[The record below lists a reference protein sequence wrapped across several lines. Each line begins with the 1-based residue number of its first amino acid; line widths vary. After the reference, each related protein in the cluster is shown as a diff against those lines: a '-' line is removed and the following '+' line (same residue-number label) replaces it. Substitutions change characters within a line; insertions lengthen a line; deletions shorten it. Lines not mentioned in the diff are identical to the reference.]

1 MESRFGFKI
10 DYDNMTLTKAVTL
23 AQGITEGLNS
33 LRRSHGAHTA
43 EQNPKYM
50 EMFMV
55 REGLHRWLVENE
67 SRFITES
74 EMAKSEAILAAK
86 DMVDSIQDMLEK
98 ISKMQ
103 NEQLPALLDTIRDQ
117 IGSEQAE
124 SFKGTVSPLLQNLAQ
139 TLQQGRE
146 SADGA
151 ARGLAGEQQDQPMD
165 MGGMGADAGMGGA
178 MPPATDELGNGGGG
192 DAFGAVDAAAGGD
205 DELGR
210 ERRDMS
216 EAADGRKN
224 TAKKKCPPMSHI
236 KKMCQDG
243 KTVAEICKMHPD
255 CDRTEL
261 KQMVADCK
269 KKMDEGKGDGNLANN
284 AKPYD
289 KVTRGDVIAGRLG
302 KDEKGGKK
310 KPTSAKAR

>member
-1 MESRFGFKI
+1 MRLNEMRNTTNVKKINRVMESRFGFKI
-10 DYDNMTLTKAVTL
+10 DYDNMTLEKAVQL
-23 AQGITEGLNS
+23 AQGISEGLDS
-33 LRRSHGAHTA
+33 IRRSHGVHSA
-43 EQNPKYM
+43 ERNPKYM

-117 IGSEQAE
+117 IGTEQAE
-124 SFKGTVSPLLQNLAQ
+124 TFKGTVGPLLQSLAQ

-151 ARGLAGEQQDQPMD
+151 ARGLAGEGTDQPMA
-165 MGGMGADAGMGGA
+165 MGGVADAG
-178 MPPATDELGNGGGG
+178 LGNEMPAAPMSDLDSEEG

-205 DELGR
+205 AELGR
-210 ERRDMS
+210 ERR
-216 EAADGRKN
+216 
-224 TAKKKCPPMSHI
+224 
-236 KKMCQDG
+236 
-243 KTVAEICKMHPD
+243 
-255 CDRTEL
+255 
-261 KQMVADCK
+261 
-269 KKMDEGKGDGNLANN
+269 
-284 AKPYD
+284 
-289 KVTRGDVIAGRLG
+289 
-302 KDEKGGKK
+302 
-310 KPTSAKAR
+310 

>member
-1 MESRFGFKI
+1 MRLTEMSNKTNVKKINQVMESRFGFRI
-10 DYDNMTLTKAVTL
+10 DYDNMTLSKAIGL
-23 AQGITEGLNS
+23 AKGITEGLVS
-33 LRRSHGAHTA
+33 MKRSHGAHTA
-43 EQNPKYM
+43 ERNPKYM

-55 REGLHRWLVENE
+55 RESLHRWMMENE
-67 SRFITES
+67 RRFIAES

-124 SFKGTVSPLLQNLAQ
+124 SFKSTVGPLLQNLAQ

-165 MGGMGADAGMGGA
+165 MGGMGGGDMGGDMPPAPEGMGG
-178 MPPATDELGNGGGG
+178 MGGG
-192 DAFGAVDAAAGGD
+192 DEFNAVDAAAGGA

-210 ERRDMS
+210 ERRGMS
-216 EAADGRKN
+216 ESRR
-224 TAKKKCPPMSHI
+224 
-236 KKMCQDG
+236 
-243 KTVAEICKMHPD
+243 
-255 CDRTEL
+255 RTTNRRV
-261 KQMVADCK
+261 K
-269 KKMDEGKGDGNLANN
+269 
-284 AKPYD
+284 
-289 KVTRGDVIAGRLG
+289 
-302 KDEKGGKK
+302 
-310 KPTSAKAR
+310 